1 MLLGNQWFRRVK
13 NRGREGTERRE
24 WQAYPGSCATSSQIS
39 MFFAQSISLSLSLVA
54 AFTISA
60 AIFSPRLLHPITR
73 SLLSLPSKSRPVIIH
88 RTGREEIP
96 VSCNEAIPSV
106 KIAPLSTK
114 PQPARSHSAL
124 AEGGRR
130 RRCNLELEDRID
142 GRGREAVA
150 RTNLDRP
157 QVHPRRAASRFG
169 LATAVARPW
178 RRRHAHWISDLSR
191 GRGIC
196 QNMSMYVAALQNI
209 PCLGELVKKYRL
221 IELVHQNRS
230 RVNLRGLTGG
240 TAKRRAYY
248 ALTAFTHAVSLN
260 SSPGCL
266 AACSRTRA
274 SACPCRRR
282 RKTRR
287 GTWRSRAPPS
297 CTLPPTVHPL

>member
-209 PCLGELVKKYRL
+209 RCLGELVKKFLLIKPMRLPPRSRGPRRLQNLSRTYTRCFASSPYVCLPAASVPPPTYVPLKKGNKATPPRRHSVCPLHSLSQAIRL
-221 IELVHQNRS
+221 ISFSLP
-230 RVNLRGLTGG
+230 
-240 TAKRRAYY
+240 RR
-248 ALTAFTHAVSLN
+248 
-260 SSPGCL
+260 
-266 AACSRTRA
+266 
-274 SACPCRRR
+274 
-282 RKTRR
+282 
-287 GTWRSRAPPS
+287 
-297 CTLPPTVHPL
+297 